1 MEAKN
6 NLTQQQA
13 QYYEFL
19 YQFHTQME
27 NEMVAMQT
35 LQGGGGQQKMSG
47 GTPGKYDW
55 DITTLPHINQCL
67 AIGFIRQSLPP
78 KSFISLKMEEMER
91 IDLLKSYEKPLVI
104 CQKIMFEI

>member
-47 GTPGKYDW
+47 GTPGKYD
-55 DITTLPHINQCL
+55 
-67 AIGFIRQSLPP
+67 
-78 KSFISLKMEEMER
+78 
-91 IDLLKSYEKPLVI
+91 
-104 CQKIMFEI
+104 